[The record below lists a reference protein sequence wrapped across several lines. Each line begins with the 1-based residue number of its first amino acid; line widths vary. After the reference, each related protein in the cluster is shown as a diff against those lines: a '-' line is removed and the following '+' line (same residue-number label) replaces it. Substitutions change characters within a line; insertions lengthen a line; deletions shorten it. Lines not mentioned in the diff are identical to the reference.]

1 MSESEDIDILRE
13 EMSQYQEKLQ
23 EIMQHNKELVKENN
37 DLLDRFQTSQ
47 NYATELK
54 ARLKWR
60 MVRTSSIISPSNA
73 YCHRNK
79 QYQIASFCSVRR
91 H

>member
-1 MSESEDIDILRE
+1 MNKKVSGENPDLQIHYILGNKMSESEDIDILRE

-54 ARLKWR
+54 AR
-60 MVRTSSIISPSNA
+60 
-73 YCHRNK
+73 
-79 QYQIASFCSVRR
+79 
-91 H
+91 